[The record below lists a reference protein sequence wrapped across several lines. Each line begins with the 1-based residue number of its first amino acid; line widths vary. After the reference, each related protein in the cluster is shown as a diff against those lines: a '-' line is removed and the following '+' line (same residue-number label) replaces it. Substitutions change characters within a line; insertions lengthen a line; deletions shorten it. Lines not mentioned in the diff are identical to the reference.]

1 MSDQVKL
8 CQVRRCF
15 SLLLLFPLL
24 LGAIGVHAIEHTRG
38 EIKALSK
45 TYGFFVGQEISLGI
59 IERDF
64 PSLSSQVALSRMM
77 FDATF
82 GNPLRGIE
90 TELTKVLGA
99 NATEE
104 IAREGRKKLVPILET
119 NKLNQA
125 EAQHFIET
133 VKSRT
138 KGENIESDVLET
150 LLAKKY
156 QSNPVAEFA
165 DGWRQRYRTDGS
177 GKSLGLQISMQLPK
191 SWRAKEG
198 ERPHI
203 VQKWV
208 SRGGHGESMIMLIVN
223 DTKEPEPSSAEIKA
237 LAQSGDLTPEGAS
250 MISSRTFSTERRTG
264 IMLEYSHEQERVE
277 LEMYSRATT
286 YTLFVNGRAVQI
298 LCGAYAPK
306 NKKRIADNQHILIKP
321 LCQQVMN
328 SVVFP
333 QIY

>member
-1 MSDQVKL
+1 MSDQAKL
-8 CQVRRCF
+8 CQVRRRF

-24 LGAIGVHAIEHTRG
+24 LCATGAHALEYTRS
-38 EIKALSK
+38 EIKAFSK
-45 TYGFFVGQEISLGI
+45 AYGFFVGQEISLGV

-64 PSLSSQVALSRMM
+64 PGLSAQVALSRMM

-104 IAREGRKKLVPILET
+104 IAREGRKRLLPILEK
-119 NKLNQA
+119 NNLSQA
-125 EAQHFIET
+125 DAQQFIET

-138 KGENIESDVLET
+138 KGEAIEPDVLET
-150 LLAKKY
+150 LLSRKY
-156 QSNPVAEFA
+156 LSNPVAEFT
-165 DGWRQRYRTDGS
+165 DGWRQRYQTDGS

-191 SWRAKEG
+191 SWRAKLG

-208 SRGGHGESMIMLIVN
+208 SRGGHGGSMIMLIVN

-264 IMLEYSHEQERVE
+264 ILVEYSHEQERVE
-277 LEMYSRATT
+277 MEMYSRATA
-286 YTLFVNGRAVQI
+286 YTLFINGRMVQL
-298 LCGAYAPK
+298 LCGVYAPK
-306 NKKRIADNQHILIKP
+306 SEKKQADKEHILVRP
-321 LCQQVMN
+321 VCQQVMN